1 LPRPAPAG
9 AGQSLLVI
17 DDEPALVEMMAAMLK
32 GLGYAPVGYCDPTAA
47 LQVLR
52 AEPRRF
58 AAVLTDEAMPGLN
71 GTELTEALRAHLPDL
86 PVLLVT
92 GYGGALLASRAA
104 QAGVNRVLTKPLRRA
119 ELASALA
126 ELLG

>member
-1 LPRPAPAG
+1 
-9 AGQSLLVI
+9 
-17 DDEPALVEMMAAMLK
+17 MLK